1 MSKIKTLTAMTP
13 RVRRL
18 WQREMDNMYRKRP
31 WWGAGLSI
39 YNGSD
44 NDRILKE
51 KPVIIRK
58 AMAFDLLLSQMKI
71 EIAPGELVVGN
82 LIMSAV
88 GMGRLFPEYATEA
101 EIKAGLEVSVS
112 PKSVWGHS
120 VPDYEKLLRVGL
132 RGIIEEARQGRS
144 RYAGDAEK
152 ESFFDAVIM
161 TCQAAINFA
170 GRYADLAHE
179 AAKEESDAARKE
191 ELLKIAK
198 ICRHVPENPARD
210 LWEAMQSFW
219 FVYATYHN
227 TLNWIPAGR
236 VDNFLNPY
244 WEISRNNGMRLVDA
258 QELMDCLWLK
268 FSERTQIKEE
278 HFEYHKHPTD
288 YSFGRN
294 PEAGMTFPNN
304 TDPLYANQWNQ
315 TVNLGGVDRYGNDAV
330 NDLSYVCLESTRRL
344 RLTQPTTMVRLHNK
358 TPEKFFDKCAE
369 VISEGGG
376 MPAITNDDARINIL
390 TKVGVPVED
399 ARDHVSSGCWEIEI
413 AGKTEFRW
421 NPIHGLK
428 CVEWLFTHGV
438 STMFGVKEG
447 LDLGDIGSYS
457 SFQQI
462 LDAFKKQLD
471 HYIKS
476 DVENIVKY
484 FGSTYQIAP
493 CPFLSAL
500 MEGCLESGM
509 DITQGGSTY
518 ILYSMY
524 LTGLPNIIDSLA
536 AIKKMVFDDTRISL
550 EDLKKA
556 LVNNFS
562 QHEDLRLL
570 LANKPPKYGNDDPY
584 TDDIMLDIV
593 SFFAQRVR
601 HHTQNAHPKI
611 LFPLAIGTDPLYLV
625 YGGLVGATPDGRKAG
640 SAIATNFSPVC
651 GMAQKGIFSTLNSY
665 TKVDYSGLGIDAE
678 IDLSVAEKFVQ
689 GNEGHE
695 KLKALIKSFLQM
707 GGPIMCIS
715 VLDVDTLKEA
725 QVMPEAHKNLR
736 VRAGGWQ
743 AYFVAMGE
751 KHQQTHIKR
760 VAHGI

>member
-1 MSKIKTLTAMTP
+1 
-13 RVRRL
+13 
-18 WQREMDNMYRKRP
+18 MDNMYKKRL
-31 WWGAGLSI
+31 WGGGGLSI
-39 YNGSD
+39 YDGSE
-44 NDRILKE
+44 NDRTLRK

-58 AMAFDLLLSQMKI
+58 AMAFDLLLARMSV
-71 EIAPGELVVGN
+71 EIAPGELIVGN

-88 GMGRLFPEYATEA
+88 GMGRQFPEYATE
-101 EIKAGLEVSVS
+101 EELKAGLEFSVS

-132 RGIIEEARQGRS
+132 IGIIEEARQGRV

-152 ESFFDAVIM
+152 QNFFDAVIM
-161 TCQAAINFA
+161 TSQAAINFA
-170 GRYADLAHE
+170 GRYADLAHDL
-179 AAKEESDAARKE
+179 AKRETDATRRE
-191 ELLKIAK
+191 ELLKIAE
-198 ICRHVPENPARD
+198 ICRYVPENPARN

-236 VDNFLNPY
+236 VDHFLHPY
-244 WEISRNNGMRLVDA
+244 WDISRRSNGMRLDKA

-288 YSFGRN
+288 YSFGRD
-294 PEAGMTFPNN
+294 PKAGMTFPNN

-315 TVNLGGVDRYGNDAV
+315 TVNLGGVDRKGLDAV
-330 NDLSYVCLESTRRL
+330 NDLSYICLESTRRL
-344 RLTQPTTMVRLHNK
+344 RLTQPTTMVRLHSN
-358 TPEKFFDKCAE
+358 TPEKFLDKCAE
-369 VISEGGG
+369 VLSEGGG
-376 MPAITNDDARINIL
+376 MPAITNDDTRINIL
-390 TKVGVPVED
+390 TNVGVSIED

-428 CVEWLFTHGV
+428 CVEWLFTGGV

-447 LDLGDIGSYS
+447 LDLGDINRYS

-462 LDAFKKQLD
+462 MEAFKKQLN
-471 HYIKS
+471 HYIKN
-476 DVENIVKY
+476 DVVNIVKY

-500 MEGCLESGM
+500 MDGCLQSGM

-518 ILYSMY
+518 IIYSMY
-524 LTGLPNIIDSLA
+524 LTGLPNIVDSLS
-536 AIKKMVFDDTRISL
+536 AIKKVVFDDKLISL
-550 EDLKKA
+550 KELETA
-556 LVNNFS
+556 IVNGFS
-562 QHEDLRLL
+562 EQEDLRLL

-593 SFFAQRVR
+593 AFFAERVKY
-601 HHTQNAHPKI
+601 HTNNAHPKI

-640 SAIATNFSPVC
+640 SAIATNFSPVS
-651 GMAQKGIFSTLNSY
+651 GMAQKGIFSALNSY
-665 TKVDYSGLGIDAE
+665 TKVDYNGLGIDAE

-689 GNEGHE
+689 GNKGRE

-725 QVMPEAHKNLR
+725 QIKPEAHKNLR